1 MLIKFH
7 RKVLRITILL
17 YRSPTVCKL
26 VKDEFLEPDTKM
38 KVMKGVSAEY
48 IDTTWS
54 YVTSVYHKSTAN
66 SNLVFSKKIIAKAT
80 KFISGLLSTKTYF

>member
-1 MLIKFH
+1 
-7 RKVLRITILL
+7 
-17 YRSPTVCKL
+17 
-26 VKDEFLEPDTKM
+26 M

-66 SNLVFSKKIIAKAT
+66 SNLVFSKKFIAKAT
-80 KFISGLLSTKTYF
+80 KFISGLLSTKNSFG